1 MCGVAVARDAPEER
15 LASGRWIAFA
25 VFCRRRLHSW
35 LYHNLHPL
43 RSLNPLRRQE
53 FTLEDTLT
61 VMTIDS
67 TTTVRRGARA
77 EHEAR
82 TSHGMVRGEGA
93 AGRRAR
99 VAPLSCSL
107 HAPRPGS
114 PCAANE
120 PARHTWSEEQ
130 HVCARAAGSPHKP
143 RPAPEP
149 GLRAPMPRRPPSAH
163 VRARAA
169 RLRGVPLAHPRG
181 SCELSCAA
189 KSCRRP
195 GENVALTKCKK

>member
-43 RSLNPLRRQE
+43 RRQE
-53 FTLEDTLT
+53 FTHEDTLT

-67 TTTVRRGARA
+67 TTTTTVRQGARA
-77 EHEAR
+77 EHEAG

-93 AGRRAR
+93 AGRRAH

-130 HVCARAAGSPHKP
+130 HVCARAAGNPHKP

-149 GLRAPMPRRPPSAH
+149 GLRAPMPRRSPSAH
-163 VRARAA
+163 GEREPRGCA
-169 RLRGVPLAHPRG
+169 RGVPLAHP
-181 SCELSCAA
+181 
-189 KSCRRP
+189 
-195 GENVALTKCKK
+195 